1 MVVVGVKSKWGE
13 SIFLGS
19 LVKKGLQKEN
29 SISESSGGAAGG
41 GGGGGG
47 RGTIFVVTKK
57 GCVVG
62 DFWSFVCLFFFSVP
76 SFFSTIP
83 IKYIRKLRSRLSPGF
98 NG

>member
-1 MVVVGVKSKWGE
+1 VKSKLGE
-13 SIFLGS
+13 TIFLGS
-19 LVKKGLQKEN
+19 LLKKGLQKEN
-29 SISESSGGAAGG
+29 SISESSGGAA
-41 GGGGGG
+41 GGGGG

-62 DFWSFVCLFFFSVP
+62 DFWSFICLFFFFAVP

>member
-1 MVVVGVKSKWGE
+1 VKSKWEE

-41 GGGGGG
+41 GGGG
-47 RGTIFVVTKK
+47 RRTIFVVTKK

-62 DFWSFVCLFFFSVP
+62 DFWSFVRLFFFFAVP